1 MDLIRDLDG
10 TSPPV
15 RNRTFSLF
23 GWLELPFDS
32 VESRML
38 NNFGSSERHVLP
50 WRHTTAEPR
59 VDTLANSLYSS

>member
-23 GWLELPFDS
+23 DWLEMPFDS
-32 VESRML
+32 FESRML
-38 NNFGSSERHVLP
+38 DNLGSSERHVLP
-50 WRHTTAEPR
+50 STHTTVEPG
-59 VDTLANSLYSS
+59 VDSLANSSYPS